1 MCAMSNDNFIK
12 LYEESFKNNWELP
25 CYSDYGEN
33 NTRTY
38 GQVAEEIAKLHL
50 IFKHCSL
57 RRGDKIALIGKNS
70 SNWCITYL
78 ATVTYGAIIVPIL
91 QDFKPNDVHHIV
103 NHSEATNKNV
113 ASE

>member
-1 MCAMSNDNFIK
+1 MSNDNFIK

-57 RRGDKIALIGKNS
+57 RRGDKIALIGNS
-70 SNWCITYL
+70 KTRFGNEKYPNSRVSVAFEKL
-78 ATVTYGAIIVPIL
+78 AKVHIL
-91 QDFKPNDVHHIV
+91 
-103 NHSEATNKNV
+103 S
-113 ASE
+113 SL